1 MGHHHPD
8 PLREGPHNLAASS
21 VKATNMFHR
30 ARSHPFLAIVLAIC
44 IFLVDT
50 LSSLHF
56 TVASLYV
63 AAILIGAHDL
73 ECTGIIFSGIS
84 CVALTALSYLL
95 THGITFVGAA
105 PLRSIVSFAT
115 IAITTALVLKNR
127 SANASLAE
135 VKRERR
141 NLARFF
147 SPEIVKRLVQIDV
160 PFSAARREKAAV
172 LFADVVGFTAFA
184 SEKTPDQV
192 IGFLRELLAM
202 LGEAVFAHG
211 GSIDKFLGDGLM
223 AVFGPPL
230 ASDRDATNAALC
242 AMRIRDCLAQW
253 NARHPN
259 DPGKLIRIAVGIHW
273 GEVVQG
279 DIGTDKRLEFTV
291 VGDTVNIASRVE
303 AYCRTLNAT
312 VLVTGDF
319 IQSLIAEGSVDVANA
334 FTSEGEHLL
343 RGCRKPLHLYS
354 LKVR

>member
-1 MGHHHPD
+1 
-8 PLREGPHNLAASS
+8 
-21 VKATNMFHR
+21 MFHSAR
-30 ARSHPFLAIVLAIC
+30 AHPFLAVVLAIF

-50 LSSLHF
+50 LSTLHF
-56 TVASLYV
+56 AVASLYV

-105 PLRSIVSFAT
+105 PLRSIVSFVT
-115 IAITTALVLKNR
+115 IATTTALVLKNR
-127 SANASLAE
+127 SANESLAE
-135 VKRERR
+135 VERERR

-147 SPEIVKRLVQIDV
+147 SPEIVKRLVQIDI
-160 PFSAARREKAAV
+160 PLSAARREKAAV
-172 LFADVVGFTAFA
+172 MFADVVEFTALT
-184 SEKTPDQV
+184 SGKTPNEV
-192 IGFLRELLAM
+192 IGFLRELLAI
-202 LGEAVFAHG
+202 LSEAVFAHD

-230 ASDRDATNAALC
+230 VSNRDATNAALC
-242 AMRIRDCLAQW
+242 AIRIRDRLAHW
-253 NARHPN
+253 NARHAN
-259 DPGKLIRIAVGIHW
+259 NPGKLIRIAVGIHW

-291 VGDTVNIASRVE
+291 VGGTVNIASRVE

-319 IQSLIAEGSVDVANA
+319 IQSLIAEGSVDVAKA
-334 FTSEGEHLL
+334 FTCEGRHLL
-343 RGCRKPLHLYS
+343 RGCQEPLYLYS
-354 LKVR
+354 LKPP